1 MTPILFEANANTFTS
16 YGIGALV
23 DAVKCEVTMREDT
36 LYELELV
43 YPVDSELFSELIGNR
58 IIYAKPCQ
66 TDDPQ
71 PFRIYRMT
79 KPINGKVTFY
89 ARHKSYDLLGIPVAP
104 FKATSASD
112 FCSKI
117 ASNSVITNPF
127 TFTTN
132 ISKTEDLE
140 FDEPQS
146 ARYLLSD
153 NDPSWAKVYGGEL
166 VFDGND
172 VKLQSAAGQ
181 NRGVVICYGVDLI
194 DSKMEENINGV
205 YSGILPYF
213 FEDGVLVMGTV
224 QNVTGTFPVQRVLLV
239 DVSEYI
245 TDSNPSQATVNSV
258 GQTWLSE
265 NPVGLPEISLKLSY
279 AQLDQVVRVY
289 DTVTVKIE
297 RLGIDVLAKV
307 SQTVYDVLKE
317 RNVSINVGDVRP
329 TFAADIYDASRL
341 KHGLLD
347 LKRIKDKSITNSKMG
362 SGSVGTA
369 NLQDDSV
376 TTWKLED
383 HAVTDDKIGL
393 AAISRDKLSAALED
407 ALDSIEGKLD
417 GRYLSKLKTY
427 NFYLNGLHVI
437 VDPNTGA
444 VVTER

>member
-1 MTPILFEANANTFTS
+1 MTPILFEANANSFTS

-23 DAVKCEVTMREDT
+23 DAIKCEVTMRDDT

-43 YPVDSELFSELIGNR
+43 YPVDGELFSELTGNR

-146 ARYLLSD
+146 ARYILSD

-181 NRGVVICYGVDLI
+181 NRGVVIRYGVDLI

-245 TDSNPSQATVNSV
+245 TDSNPSQETVNSV

-297 RLGIDVLAKV
+297 RLVIDVLAKV
-307 SQTVYDVLKE
+307 SQTVYDVIKE

-347 LKRIKDKSITNSKMG
+347 LKRIKDKSITGGKMG
-362 SGSVGTA
+362 SGAVGSRELA
-369 NLQDDSV
+369 DDSV
-376 TTWKLED
+376 TVWKLND
-383 HAVTDDKIGL
+383 HAV
-393 AAISRDKLSAALED
+393 SRDKLAEALEQ
-407 ALDSIEGKLD
+407 ALSTVEGKLN
-417 GRYLSKLKTY
+417 GSITSQIKANYIS
-427 NFYLNGLHVI
+427 LNGRQFVI
-437 VDPNTGA
+437 GEHGEVIATAP
-444 VVTER
+444 

>member
-23 DAVKCEVTMREDT
+23 DSVKCEVTMREDT

-79 KPINGKVTFY
+79 KPIDGKVTFY

-117 ASNSVITNPF
+117 VSNSVITNPF

-347 LKRIKDKSITNSKMG
+347 LKRIKDKSITGGKMG
-362 SGSVGTA
+362 SGSVGSRELA
-369 NLQDDSV
+369 DDSV
-376 TTWKLED
+376 TVWKLND
-383 HAVTDDKIGL
+383 HAV
-393 AAISRDKLSAALED
+393 SRDKLAEALEL
-407 ALDSIEGKLD
+407 ALSTVEGKLD
-417 GRYLSKLKTY
+417 GTITSQIKANYIS
-427 NFYLNGLHVI
+427 LNGRKFVI
-437 VDPNTGA
+437 GEHGEVIATAP
-444 VVTER
+444 

>member
-1 MTPILFEANANTFTS
+1 MIPILFEANANTFTS
-16 YGIGALV
+16 HGIGDLV

-36 LYELELV
+36 LYELEMV
-43 YPVDSELFSELIGNR
+43 YPVDGDWFSEITGNR

-79 KPINGKVTFY
+79 KPIDGKVTFY
-89 ARHKSYDLLGIPVAP
+89 ARHKSYDLLGIPVTP
-104 FKATSASD
+104 FKSTSASD

-117 ASNSVITNPF
+117 ESNSVITNPF

-181 NRGVVICYGVDLI
+181 NRGVEIRYGVDLI

-245 TDSNPSQATVNSV
+245 TDSNPSQETVNSV

-347 LKRIKDKSITNSKMG
+347 LKRIKDKSITGGKMG
-362 SGSVGTA
+362 SGSVGSRELA
-369 NLQDDSV
+369 DDSV
-376 TTWKLED
+376 TVWKLED
-383 HAVTDDKIGL
+383 HAV
-393 AAISRDKLSAALED
+393 SRDKLAE
-407 ALDSIEGKLD
+407 ALDLALSTVEGKLN
-417 GRYLSKLKTY
+417 GSITSQIKANYIS
-427 NFYLNGLHVI
+427 LNGRQFVI
-437 VDPNTGA
+437 GEHGEVIATAP
-444 VVTER
+444 

>member
-1 MTPILFEANANTFTS
+1 M
-16 YGIGALV
+16 
-23 DAVKCEVTMREDT
+23 
-36 LYELELV
+36 
-43 YPVDSELFSELIGNR
+43 
-58 IIYAKPCQ
+58 
-66 TDDPQ
+66 
-71 PFRIYRMT
+71 
-79 KPINGKVTFY
+79 
-89 ARHKSYDLLGIPVAP
+89 
-104 FKATSASD
+104 
-112 FCSKI
+112 
-117 ASNSVITNPF
+117 
-127 TFTTN
+127 
-132 ISKTEDLE
+132 
-140 FDEPQS
+140 
-146 ARYLLSD
+146 
-153 NDPSWAKVYGGEL
+153 
-166 VFDGND
+166 
-172 VKLQSAAGQ
+172 KLQSAAGQ

-245 TDSNPSQATVNSV
+245 TDSNPTQETVNSV

-347 LKRIKDKSITNSKMG
+347 LKRIKDKSITGGKMG
-362 SGSVGTA
+362 SGSVGSRELA
-369 NLQDDSV
+369 DDSV
-376 TTWKLED
+376 TVWKLND
-383 HAVTDDKIGL
+383 HAV
-393 AAISRDKLSAALED
+393 SRDKLAEALEL
-407 ALDSIEGKLD
+407 ALSTVEGKLN
-417 GRYLSKLKTY
+417 GSITSQIKANYIS
-427 NFYLNGLHVI
+427 LNGRKFVI
-437 VDPNTGA
+437 GEHGEVIATAP
-444 VVTER
+444 

>member
-1 MTPILFEANANTFTS
+1 MIPVLFEANANTFTS
-16 YGIGALV
+16 HGIGNLV
-23 DAVKCEVTMREDT
+23 DAVKCEVTMRDDT
-36 LYELELV
+36 LYELEMV
-43 YPVDSELFSELIGNR
+43 YPVDGDWFSEITGNR

-66 TDDPQ
+66 TDEPQ

-104 FKATSASD
+104 FKSTSASD

-117 ASNSVITNPF
+117 ESNSVITNPF

-181 NRGVVICYGVDLI
+181 NRGVEIRYGVDLI

-224 QNVTGTFPVQRVLLV
+224 QNVIGTFPVQRVLLV

-245 TDSNPSQATVNSV
+245 VDSNPSQATVNSV

-347 LKRIKDKSITNSKMG
+347 LRRIKDKSITGGKMG
-362 SGSVGTA
+362 SGSVGSRELA
-369 NLQDDSV
+369 DDSV
-376 TTWKLED
+376 TVWKLND
-383 HAVTDDKIGL
+383 HAV
-393 AAISRDKLSAALED
+393 SRDKLAE
-407 ALDSIEGKLD
+407 ALDTALSTLEGKLN
-417 GRYLSKLKTY
+417 GSITSQIKANYIS
-427 NFYLNGLHVI
+427 LNGRQFVI
-437 VDPNTGA
+437 GEHGEVIATAP
-444 VVTER
+444 